1 MQRREFLKLLGS
13 VPMLPLAVGAELY
26 AEPAHALFL
35 GDFTVAGFHY
45 HQGMLPQV
53 SRYLAAGAELLVERD
68 HGNPYDAYAVR
79 ILTVQSSM
87 LGYLP
92 RNQNRAVA
100 AMADQGVSL
109 TARITGYREDAA
121 PWERLAISLW
131 AAAPPAGDKDA
142 SHRRLA

>member
-1 MQRREFLKLLGS
+1 MERREFLKLLGS
-13 VPMLPLAVGAELY
+13 VPILPLAVGAELY

-35 GDFTVAGFHY
+35 GDFTVAGFQY

-53 SRYLAAGAELLVERD
+53 SRHLAAGTSLLVERD
-68 HGNPYDAYAVR
+68 GGNPYDAYEVR
-79 ILTVQSSM
+79 ILTPQAVL

-100 AMADQGVSL
+100 TMADQGVSL
-109 TARITGYREDAA
+109 TARITAYQQDAA

-131 AAAPPAGDKDA
+131 AVVPPAA
-142 SHRRLA
+142 CHRGLA